1 MVPGIVPDALLG
13 LLLLAAFDAVALSPV
28 LISSAV
34 RRLVRLWP
42 TDSLGLNYL
51 AGATAYAATHLSAI
65 TVAVALHGGHLS
77 QDVLQWLAGTT
88 LLNALGWWVGLAIVL
103 PMQGS
108 WQPKT
113 EGEYDGRIALTA
125 GLVGYVIATGV
136 ALLLILIVALALYFP
151 G

>member
-1 MVPGIVPDALLG
+1 MVPGIVPDLLLG
-13 LLLLAAFDAVALSPV
+13 LLLLALFDAVVLSPV
-28 LISSAV
+28 LFSSAV

-51 AGATAYAATHLSAI
+51 AGATAYAVTHLSAI
-65 TVAVALHGGHLS
+65 MFAVAIHGGNLS

-88 LLNALGWWVGLAIVL
+88 LLNAVLWWVALAALFPARGV
-103 PMQGS
+103 

-113 EGEYDGRIALTA
+113 EGEYDGRIALTV
-125 GLVGYVIATGV
+125 GLVGYVFATGV
-136 ALLLILIVALALYFP
+136 GLLIILVVAIAFYFP